1 MELKNSR
8 LQPVNVYLKYLVE
21 SGVPAKVNRA
31 AFMLN
36 QKLGSL
42 VEEQFASQKR
52 LLESY
57 GLSPDDDGNY
67 SIADL
72 DAETQAKVNQEL
84 QEGLAET
91 AIVEPSYKEQFIVL
105 KEFIEE
111 YEGIIPSEQTVGF
124 NFLYDALATQDN

>member
-1 MELKNSR
+1 MELKNST

-21 SGVPAKVNRA
+21 SGVPARVNRA

-42 VEEQFASQKR
+42 VEGHFAAQKR

-57 GLSPDDDGNY
+57 DIAPDDDGNY
-67 SIADL
+67 SIANL
-72 DAETQAKVNQEL
+72 DVKTQAKVKQEL

-91 AIVEPSYKEQFIVL
+91 AIVEPSYKEQFIIL

-124 NFLYDALATQDN
+124 NLLYDALATQDN